1 MRSNDEQDKEEPLS
15 WLDDKEDPFGL
26 KEEIETIT
34 FKCVDCHKTDEV
46 PDFVVDDFAYDKE
59 KGEQVEVVCPFCDG
73 TMQIAKD
80 VSKD

>member
-1 MRSNDEQDKEEPLS
+1 M
-15 WLDDKEDPFGL
+15 
-26 KEEIETIT
+26 
-34 FKCVDCHKTDEV
+34 FKCVDCHKTDDV

-80 VSKD
+80 APRD